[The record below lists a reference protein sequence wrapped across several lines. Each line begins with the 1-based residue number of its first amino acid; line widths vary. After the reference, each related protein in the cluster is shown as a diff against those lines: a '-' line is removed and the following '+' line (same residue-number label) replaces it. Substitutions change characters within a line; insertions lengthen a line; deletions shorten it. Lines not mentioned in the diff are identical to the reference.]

1 MTGLTLTVEHQG
13 GTSSTLNILSPD
25 TLGDGDTPSLR
36 TARIT
41 RNLIREP
48 EAADEAEVS
57 VYRDAWREVEDKLDR
72 INDTL
77 LVEENGSVIFGG
89 RLRDYQYQET
99 TVSVIIDGPKRDAI
113 DATSSGGSEL
123 YTAQND
129 TAILSSILGRVDT
142 VSAGTTQTVDGA
154 IAFSESYASPGKS
167 ITKLAAATD
176 AEVKYRATGSGFEVD
191 YVTRLGTDR
200 TAETLSPS
208 NGNVL
213 GSIRLREKTR
223 QNVNTITVLG
233 AGSGRGQT
241 TASATASSFDPST
254 DRTVERKHK
263 DKDIVKEDRA
273 AALAQTLVDE
283 YDGSREYLEVECEL
297 PRALDPAVG
306 DSFSVEL
313 SAYDRSE
320 TLRIT
325 MLERIIDPAGDLYR
339 AVLSN
344 RRHTRTTD
352 GQQRAD
358 SVQSLNEGNAGQ
370 IVRDS
375 QSEGYTKVDSGEP
388 QEWFFDFPADV
399 IDEFEAKLRI
409 ESRPF
414 RQPSDPQ
421 GHSHT
426 FSVPDHDHSVSISD
440 TQTSQSNSDQ
450 TQTLSDGSGRA
461 GGTLNTGNR
470 TNVTG
475 TTIGAGGVGA
485 PASVNVDQPISE
497 LHVGATIVL
506 EWDSIDAFG
515 NEIEIYLEDGGG
527 DTYSDAFN
535 LYTQGATGGTTQP
548 ISYYGIVPRDTQGED
563 IRLYLEN
570 RDGEDIT
577 GFDAYTQWFGI
588 GKHNHTVSISDTSTT
603 SDGGGTSSTTGSE
616 TSLQPGIVTT
626 TNEVS
631 NVSVDI
637 DGTTVVSGLD
647 APIQETVDIT
657 GELTSGANTITA
669 TSDSLGE
676 VRTSITYEAL
686 KNASR

>member
-25 TLGDGDTPSLR
+25 TLGDADTPSLR

-57 VYRDAWREVEDKLDR
+57 VYRDAWREVEDNLDR
-72 INDTL
+72 INDKL
-77 LVEENGSVIFGG
+77 LIEEGGSVIFGG
-89 RLRDYQYQET
+89 RLRDYEYNAT
-99 TVSVIIDGPKRDAI
+99 TVSVLIDGAKRDAI
-113 DATSSGGSEL
+113 DATSSTGSEL

-167 ITKLAAATD
+167 VTKLAAAAD
-176 AEVKYRATGSGFEVD
+176 AEVQYRATGSGFVVD
-191 YVTRLGTDR
+191 YVGRLGSDR
-200 TAETLSPS
+200 TTETLSPS

-241 TASATASSFDPST
+241 TASATASSFDPT
-254 DRTVERKHK
+254 EDRTVERKHK
-263 DKDIVKEDRA
+263 DKDIVQEDRA

-297 PRALDPAVG
+297 PRSLDPSVG
-306 DSFSVEL
+306 ESFTVEL
-313 SAYDRSE
+313 PAYDRSE

-325 MLERIIDPAGDLYR
+325 MLERIIDTSGDLYR

-344 RRHTRTTD
+344 RRHTRATD

-375 QSEGYTKVDSGEP
+375 DSEGYTKVDSGEP
-388 QEWFFDFPADV
+388 QEWFFDFPQDV

-421 GHSHT
+421 GHSHS
-426 FSVPDHDHSVSISD
+426 FSVPDHDHSVSFSSS
-440 TQTSQSNSDQ
+440 TTSANNSDMNNVEETASNISISTIDDTSWAEIDSFTAFTKGSQ
-450 TQTLSDGSGRA
+450 TRAQVVADSFNDAGDIQLRLRNTVTDYKSESQQIPWGLALQPVSILLTDATNTSGEKVVVEAKAQSGS
-461 GGTLNTGNR
+461 
-470 TNVTG
+470 
-475 TTIGAGGVGA
+475 
-485 PASVNVDQPISE
+485 
-497 LHVGATIVL
+497 
-506 EWDSIDAFG
+506 
-515 NEIEIYLEDGGG
+515 
-527 DTYSDAFN
+527 FN
-535 LYTQGATGGTTQP
+535 IQ
-548 ISYYGIVPRDTQGED
+548 YGIVWTVLGQ
-563 IRLYLEN
+563 
-570 RDGEDIT
+570 
-577 GFDAYTQWFGI
+577 
-588 GKHNHTVSISDTSTT
+588 HNHELSVSDSTT
-603 SDGGGTSSTTGSE
+603 TADGGSTSSTTGSE
-616 TSLQPGIVTT
+616 SALQPGIVTT
-626 TNEVS
+626 TSEAS
-631 NVSVDI
+631 NVAVDI
-637 DGTTVVSGLD
+637 DGTTVVSGLSS
-647 APIQETVDIT
+647 PIQETVDIT

>member
-1 MTGLTLTVEHQG
+1 MTDLTLTVEHAG
-13 GTSSTLNILSPD
+13 GGSSALNILAPD
-25 TLGDGDTPSLR
+25 ALGDADTPSLR

-48 EAADEAEVS
+48 EAADEVEVS

-72 INDTL
+72 INDRL
-77 LVEENGSVIFGG
+77 LIEENGNVIFGG
-89 RLRDYQYQET
+89 RLRDYEYQET

-113 DATSSGGSEL
+113 DATSSAGSEL

-129 TAILSSILGRVDT
+129 TTILSSILGRVDT

-167 ITKLAAATD
+167 ITKLAAAAD
-176 AEVKYRATGSGFEVD
+176 AEVQYRATGSGFVVD
-191 YVTRLGTDR
+191 YANRLGSDR

-241 TASATASSFDPST
+241 TASATAPSFNPAT
-254 DRTVERKHK
+254 DRVVERKHK
-263 DKDIVKEDRA
+263 DKDIVKADRA

-297 PRALDPAVG
+297 PQSLDPSIG
-306 DSFSVEL
+306 DSFTVEL
-313 SAYDRSE
+313 PAYDRTE

-325 MLERIIDPAGDLYR
+325 MLERIIDIAGDLYR

-344 RRHTRTTD
+344 RRHTRATD

-358 SVQSLNEGNAGQ
+358 SVRSLNEGNAGQ

-388 QEWFFDFPADV
+388 QEWFFDFPSDV
-399 IDEFEAKLRI
+399 IDEFSAKLRI

-421 GHSHT
+421 GHDHS
-426 FSVPDHDHSVSISD
+426 FSVPDHVHSVPISASTTSANNSDFASIEASSVSAGNISVSSDSD
-440 TQTSQSNSDQ
+440 TKIGEFTPGAPGTRVNARIMYAINSGDVPDVGFE
-450 TQTLSDGSGRA
+450 LRVNGSVEDDINVISLGDDVVVPMSYHKDA
-461 GGTLNTGNR
+461 EGDTVAVYVTDNR
-470 TNVTG
+470 V
-475 TTIGAGGVGA
+475 TIGT
-485 PASVNVDQPISE
+485 AS
-497 LHVGATIVL
+497 H
-506 EWDSIDAFG
+506 DAV
-515 NEIEIYLEDGGG
+515 
-527 DTYSDAFN
+527 AK
-535 LYTQGATGGTTQP
+535 
-548 ISYYGIVPRDTQGED
+548 VK
-563 IRLYLEN
+563 
-570 RDGEDIT
+570 
-577 GFDAYTQWFGI
+577 FDVI
-588 GKHNHTVSISDTSTT
+588 GKHNHPVSISDTSTT
-603 SDGGGTSSTTGSE
+603 SNGGGTSSTTGSE

-631 NVSVDI
+631 NVDVTI
-637 DGTTVVSGLD
+637 DGTTVVSGLSS
-647 APIQETVDIT
+647 PIQETVDIT
-657 GELTSGANTITA
+657 GELTSGANTITT